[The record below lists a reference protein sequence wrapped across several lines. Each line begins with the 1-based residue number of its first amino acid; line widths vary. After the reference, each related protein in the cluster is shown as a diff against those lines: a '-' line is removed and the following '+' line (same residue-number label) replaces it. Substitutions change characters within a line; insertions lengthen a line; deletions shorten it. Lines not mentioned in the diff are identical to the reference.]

1 MRLIQLFPQAFSEE
15 MPKMKRKTFN
25 KQNISDVFLE
35 DPEYTSK
42 LCGTECKLNYH
53 SCDIW
58 ETWFHKNCN
67 KVPKEV
73 LQSLDKV
80 KGSFWK
86 CEGCLDL
93 KIKND
98 KLKQSFEKKTHTKSK
113 TQV

>member
-1 MRLIQLFPQAFSEE
+1 
-15 MPKMKRKTFN
+15 MKRKTFN

-42 LCGTECKLNYH
+42 LCGTECKFNYH

-98 KLKQSFEKKTHTKSK
+98 KLKQSFEKKNTYEIQNASLAI
-113 TQV
+113 QNNLAGVSFSI